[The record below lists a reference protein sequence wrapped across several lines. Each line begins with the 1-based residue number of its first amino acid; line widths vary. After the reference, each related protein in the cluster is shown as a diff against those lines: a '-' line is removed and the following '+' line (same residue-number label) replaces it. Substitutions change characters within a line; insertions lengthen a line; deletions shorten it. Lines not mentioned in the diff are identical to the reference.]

1 MLNKAK
7 LYFRQFSIIA
17 KNYRYIRDLLGL
29 LKKEKLSVHG
39 FLWKG
44 NKFVLDGSFEPT
56 EIKIVSFF
64 LNQVDHMIN
73 IGANQG
79 FYTCLALFKNKKVL
93 AFEPEPLNFK
103 YLLENIKINNWS
115 TNIEAYP
122 LAVSNK
128 NGLQKLFGNST
139 GASLIPGWG
148 GTNKASFKF
157 IPTIKLDNLVFDQKS
172 KKPILIVVDIEG
184 AEKYMLEGGQKLLD
198 LKLKPIWLIEISI
211 DEHQPRGVTI
221 NPDLVETFEFFFTRG
236 YKAYSADKNITEIKI
251 EEIKKIYN
259 LKVNTLE
266 YHNFLFIDEAYHK
279 KYLSKLRNYLSE
291 T

>member
-139 GASLIPGWG
+139 GA
-148 GTNKASFKF
+148 
-157 IPTIKLDNLVFDQKS
+157 
-172 KKPILIVVDIEG
+172 
-184 AEKYMLEGGQKLLD
+184 
-198 LKLKPIWLIEISI
+198 
-211 DEHQPRGVTI
+211 
-221 NPDLVETFEFFFTRG
+221 
-236 YKAYSADKNITEIKI
+236 
-251 EEIKKIYN
+251 
-259 LKVNTLE
+259 
-266 YHNFLFIDEAYHK
+266 
-279 KYLSKLRNYLSE
+279 
-291 T
+291 